1 MIEKAGESEIALSRS
16 DEQILTGDVPQ
27 TWVVYTRDDGKIVLL
42 CAENNLAMGWS
53 ADGSLITAEPEA
65 ENECRFDIVEQSG
78 GSVLIT
84 EKGALTLEN
93 GKPLLRPLKEGDE
106 KQLWRILPVEN

>member
-1 MIEKAGESEIALSRS
+1 M
-16 DEQILTGDVPQ
+16 
-27 TWVVYTRDDGKIVLL
+27 VYTRDDGKIVLL

-53 ADGSLITAEPEA
+53 ADGSLITVEPEA
-65 ENECRFDIVEQSG
+65 ENECRFDIAEQSG

-93 GKPLLRPLKEGDE
+93 GKPALRPLETDNDAQKWTVVSLND
-106 KQLWRILPVEN
+106 